1 MLNTLTHAQA
11 KIGAYKFTSLD
22 PNLGAFYDYIIADI
36 PGLIEGASEGK
47 GLGIKFLR
55 HIKRTIMLAHLVSF
69 ENGEEMMVAYKT
81 IRKELKKYDPELL
94 EKDELIIL
102 TKTDVTDEETI
113 KKIIKEFKKLKK
125 PIFTISLYDDASI
138 KTFSDLLIKILK
150 SHT

>member
-1 MLNTLTHAQA
+1 
-11 KIGAYKFTSLD
+11 
-22 PNLGAFYDYIIADI
+22 
-36 PGLIEGASEGK
+36 
-47 GLGIKFLR
+47 
-55 HIKRTIMLAHLVSF
+55 MLAHLVSF